1 MEEYVRKCEEVSGEL
16 EEEHKKCFRSPLYL
30 DAQIHMHCAKGML
43 LFTEGVKEYLEKNYM
58 QAFYKLGMAAK
69 QYETANQVMRNS
81 EYGAFE
87 GFFEN
92 DCFADIKHTAYMIRK
107 LMGTVREYGDNIRHD
122 SWYRELLY
130 KPEDRQIFT
139 QLVLDN
145 HMTDEELWNVMEES
159 L

>member
-1 MEEYVRKCEEVSGEL
+1 
-16 EEEHKKCFRSPLYL
+16 
-30 DAQIHMHCAKGML
+30 
-43 LFTEGVKEYLEKNYM
+43 
-58 QAFYKLGMAAK
+58 
-69 QYETANQVMRNS
+69 
-81 EYGAFE
+81 
-87 GFFEN
+87 
-92 DCFADIKHTAYMIRK
+92 MIRK
-107 LMGTVREYGDNIRHD
+107 LMGTVREYGDNIRRD

>member
-1 MEEYVRKCEEVSGEL
+1 
-16 EEEHKKCFRSPLYL
+16 
-30 DAQIHMHCAKGML
+30 
-43 LFTEGVKEYLEKNYM
+43 
-58 QAFYKLGMAAK
+58 MAAK

-145 HMTDEELWNVMEES
+145 HMTDEELWNALKS
-159 L
+159 FC